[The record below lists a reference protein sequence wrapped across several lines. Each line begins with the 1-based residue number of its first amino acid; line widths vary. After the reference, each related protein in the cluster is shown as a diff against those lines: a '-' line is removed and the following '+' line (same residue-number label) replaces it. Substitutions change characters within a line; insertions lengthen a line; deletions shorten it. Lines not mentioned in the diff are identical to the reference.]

1 VISRQVNHMARLI
14 DDLLDMSRLA
24 RGSILLRKETVDLV
38 ELVRATCDD
47 YRTLLEQSN
56 LQLSVQLPNHTLY
69 VEGDPTRL
77 SQVLG
82 NVLHNASKFT
92 DAGGKVT
99 VKVTTQPSKVA
110 RIVIADTGIGMEPEM
125 LARVFETFAQADNSL
140 DRRRGGLGLGLTLVK
155 GLVESHGGHVW
166 AKSDG
171 LGKGTELTI
180 HLPLAAVPAPPPPP
194 AAAKTEE

>member
-1 VISRQVNHMARLI
+1 AHELRNPLAPIQNAMQILLRAAPTTDQLTSQARAVISRQVNHMARLI

-110 RIVIADTGIGMEPEM
+110 RIVIADTGIGMEPE
-125 LARVFETFAQADNSL
+125 
-140 DRRRGGLGLGLTLVK
+140 
-155 GLVESHGGHVW
+155 
-166 AKSDG
+166 
-171 LGKGTELTI
+171 
-180 HLPLAAVPAPPPPP
+180 
-194 AAAKTEE
+194 